1 MTPKF
6 AGADF
11 TFPLLP
17 HERSL
22 DLIALLGFKAVDIG
36 LFEGR
41 SHLYPSV
48 MFKNV
53 KNNARQLKRK
63 LETRNLKAAD
73 IFLQCAPDFFTY
85 AANHPEPRR
94 RRKAR
99 KDFLN
104 TLEFAAECGSRHVT
118 GLPGA
123 YFETESRAASFGRC
137 CDEMNWRLEQAMNF
151 GLVFSPEPHVG
162 SIAPSPRDA
171 LRLVDTVPG
180 LTVTLDYTHFTR
192 KGMPDSA
199 VEPLVQHAG
208 HFHARGAR
216 RNRLQ
221 ASVAENVIDYGR
233 IAKVMLK
240 TGYRGFIGIEY
251 VWIDW
256 EHCNEV
262 DNVSETILLR
272 DHITAMFKK
281 YSR

>member
-6 AGADF
+6 SGADF
-11 TFPLLP
+11 TFPLLS

-22 DLIALLGFKAVDIG
+22 DLIAMLGFKAVDIG

-41 SHLYPSV
+41 SHLQPSK
-48 MFKNV
+48 MFKNLRRH
-53 KNNARQLKRK
+53 ARQLKRK
-63 LETRNLKAAD
+63 LEDRNLKAAD
-73 IFLQCAPDFFTY
+73 IFLQCAPDFYTY
-85 AANHPEPRR
+85 AANHPEPAR

-104 TLEFAAECGSRHVT
+104 TLEFAAECGSRHVS

-123 YFETESRAASFGRC
+123 AFENESRAASFGRC
-137 CDEMNWRLEQAMNF
+137 CDEMDWRKEQAKDF
-151 GLVFSPEPHVG
+151 RLVFSPEPHVG
-162 SIAPSPRDA
+162 SITPSPRDA
-171 LRLVDTVPG
+171 LRLVGKVPG
-180 LTVTLDYTHFTR
+180 LTVTLDYTHFTQ
-192 KGMPDSA
+192 KGVPDSA
-199 VEPLVQHAG
+199 VEPLVKHAG

-221 ASVAENVIDYGR
+221 ASVSKNVIDYGR
-233 IAKVMLK
+233 IVKVMLK
-240 TGYRGFIGIEY
+240 TGYRGYIGIEY

-272 DHITAMFKK
+272 DHLAAMFKQ
-281 YSR
+281 YAR